1 MSNNTSIHDNFIR
14 SILANKKI
22 ARDYFKKYLPAFVS
36 KQLDFSTLT
45 QLTDTYLSDSLK
57 KSMSDIV
64 YSCRRK
70 DGKGFVKVSL
80 LIEHKSYPD
89 KYTSIQ
95 IGGYIFSALQKQ
107 AQNKEPLS
115 LVIPVLLYHGR
126 EKWQYHTLSNLFENL
141 DEDWKRYL
149 PDFEYI
155 YNDLGALTDAQVE
168 TLNNKF
174 LTASFLALKHG
185 FEKEWLENNAVQL
198 LVLAAEGP
206 KILQKGFIIY
216 LYSRGRLKEKILNS
230 LPESIKKN
238 VMNTLDIYV
247 EKGRKEGMEKGIEK
261 GMEKGMEKKSFEV
274 VQNLITELGLSDK
287 QAARIAEVP
296 EAFVKKIRTALHK
309 KK

>member
-1 MSNNTSIHDNFIR
+1 VSNNDTIHDNFIR

-22 ARDYFKKYLPAFVS
+22 ARDYFKNYLPAFVS
-36 KQLDFSTLT
+36 KRLNFSTLT
-45 QLTDTYLSDSLK
+45 QLPDTYLSDDLK

-70 DGKGFVKVSL
+70 DGKDAVKVSL

-107 AQNKEPLS
+107 VQNREPLS
-115 LVIPVLLYHGR
+115 LVIPVLLYHGKG
-126 EKWQYHTLSNLFENL
+126 KWQYRTLTNLFENL

-149 PDFEYI
+149 PGFEYI
-155 YNDLGALTDAQVE
+155 YNDLGALTDTQVRA
-168 TLNNKF
+168 LNNKF
-174 LTASFLALKHG
+174 LTASFLALKHS
-185 FEKEWLENNAVQL
+185 FEKEWLESNAVQL
-198 LVLAAEGP
+198 LVLASQGP
-206 KILQKGFIIY
+206 RNLQKGFIIY
-216 LYSRGRLKEKILNS
+216 LYSRGRLEEKILNS

-238 VMNTLDIYV
+238 VMNTLDIYI
-247 EKGRKEGMEKGIEK
+247 EKGRKE

-274 VQNLITELGLSDK
+274 VENLITELGLSDK
-287 QAARIAEVP
+287 QAAHIAEVS
-296 EAFVKKIRTALHK
+296 ETFVKKVRTALRK